1 MPVTFKFRGDQVG
14 SLLRPP
20 ALLEARRRAEAKEI
34 SPEELREA
42 ENEAIAAAVRMQK
55 EAGVD
60 VFTDGEFRRSDF
72 RAGIVDAF
80 DGITAKEFQMPWH
93 GPDGMVKL
101 PGTAYIVA
109 GRLQQRRRITEGEV
123 EFLRSLTSRNIKMTL
138 IAPGFVAE
146 HFWRDGITDKVYDSR
161 EELGAEIAAYMR
173 AEVEALFAEGVRYV
187 QFDNPAYSEFLSS
200 HIWSPDGVGEKDDAF
215 ARMLAA
221 DAAAVAGVQRPE
233 GASIGM
239 HVCRGNNSSRWL
251 AEGAY
256 DPIAERLFG
265 SLPVDRFLLEFDDDR
280 AGGFGPL
287 RYVPQGKVAVL
298 GLVSTKTPQ
307 FEDVD
312 EVVARIDEA
321 AQYVDIDNLAV
332 SPQCGFASVA
342 KGGNKL
348 SQQDQF
354 RKLRI
359 VADAAISA
367 WGLEG

>member
-20 ALLEARRRAEAKEI
+20 ALLDARRRAEAKEI

-42 ENEAIAAAVRMQK
+42 ENEAIAAAVKMQK

-60 VFTDGEFRRSDF
+60 VFTDGEFRRADF

-80 DGITAKEFQMPWH
+80 DGITAKKFQMPWH

-109 GRLQQRRRITEGEV
+109 GRLQQRRRITEGEA
-123 EFLRSLTSRNIKMTL
+123 EFLRSVTSRNIKMTL

-146 HFWRDGITDKVYDSR
+146 HFWRDGVTDKVYDSR
-161 EELGAEIAAYMR
+161 EELGAEIAACMR

-200 HIWSPDGVGEKDDAF
+200 HIWSGDGGESGDAF
-215 ARMLAA
+215 TRTLAA
-221 DAAAVAGVQRPE
+221 DAAAIEGVLRPE

-251 AEGAY
+251 AEGGY

-265 SLPVDRFLLEFDDDR
+265 SLPVDRFLLELDDER
-280 AGGFGPL
+280 AGGFEPL
-287 RYVPQGKVAVL
+287 RYVPQGKVVVL

-307 FEDVD
+307 LEDVD

-354 RKLRI
+354 RKLRV

>member
-20 ALLEARRRAEAKEI
+20 ALLDARRRAEAKEI

-42 ENEAIAAAVRMQK
+42 ENEAIAAAVKMQK

-60 VFTDGEFRRSDF
+60 VFTDGEFRRADF

-80 DGITAKEFQMPWH
+80 DGIAAKEFQMPWH

-101 PGTAYIVA
+101 PGTAYIVS

-123 EFLRSLTSRNIKMTL
+123 GFLQSVTGRNIKMTL

-146 HFWRDGITDKVYDSR
+146 HFWRDGVTDKVYDSR
-161 EELGAEIAAYMR
+161 EELGAEIAAFMR

-200 HIWSPDGVGEKDDAF
+200 HIWSGDGGESGDAF
-215 ARMLAA
+215 TRMLAA
-221 DAAAVAGVQRPE
+221 DAAAVEGVQRPE

-251 AEGAY
+251 AEGGY

-287 RYVPQGKVAVL
+287 RYVPQGKVVVL

-307 FEDVD
+307 LEDLD

-354 RKLRI
+354 RKLRV

>member
-20 ALLEARRRAEAKEI
+20 SLLEARQRAEAQEI

-42 ENEAIAAAVRMQK
+42 ENEAIAAAVKMQK
-55 EAGVD
+55 EAGLD

-101 PGTAYIVA
+101 PGTAYIVT
-109 GRLQQRRRITEGEV
+109 GRLQQRHRITEGEV
-123 EFLRSLTSRNIKMTL
+123 EFLRTLTNRNVKMTL

-146 HFWRDGITDKVYDSR
+146 HFWRDGVTDKVYDSR
-161 EELGAEIAAYMR
+161 EELGAEVAACMR
-173 AEVEALFAEGVRYV
+173 AEAEALFAEGVKYV

-200 HIWSPDGVGEKDDAF
+200 HIWSGNGGSEPGDAF

-221 DAAAVAGVQRPE
+221 DAAAVEGLERPE
-233 GASIGM
+233 GASVGM

-251 AEGAY
+251 AEGGY

-280 AGGFGPL
+280 AGGFEPL
-287 RYVPQGKVAVL
+287 RYVPEGKVVVL

-307 FEDVD
+307 LEDVD
-312 EVVARIDEA
+312 EVVTRIDEA
-321 AQYVDIDNLAV
+321 AKYVDIDNLAV

-354 RKLRI
+354 RKLRV
-359 VADAAISA
+359 VADAAIAA

>member
-1 MPVTFKFRGDQVG
+1 MPVTFKFRADQVG

-20 ALLEARRRAEAKEI
+20 SLLEARERAEAKEI

-42 ENEAIAAAVRMQK
+42 ESDAIAAAVRMQK
-55 EAGVD
+55 EAGLD

-80 DGITAKEFQMPWH
+80 DGIGAKEFEMPWH

-101 PGTAYIVA
+101 PGTAYIVT
-109 GRLQQRRRITEGEV
+109 GRLRQRRRITEGEA
-123 EFLRSLTSRNIKMTL
+123 EFLRTLTNRNIKMTL
-138 IAPGFVAE
+138 ISPGFVAE
-146 HFWRDGITDKVYDSR
+146 HFWRDGVTDKVYDSR
-161 EELGAEIAAYMR
+161 EELGAEIAAFMR
-173 AEVEALFAEGVRYV
+173 AEVEALFAEGVKYV

-200 HIWSPDGVGEKDDAF
+200 HIWSPDGGGEPGDAF
-215 ARMLAA
+215 GRMLAA
-221 DAAAVAGVQRPE
+221 DAAAIEGVQRPE
-233 GASIGM
+233 GASVGI

-251 AEGAY
+251 AEGGY

-265 SLPVDRFLLEFDDDR
+265 SLPADRFLLEFDDDR

-287 RYVPQGKVAVL
+287 RYVPEGKVVVL
-298 GLVSTKTPQ
+298 GLVSTKTPRL
-307 FEDVD
+307 EDVD
-312 EVVARIDEA
+312 AVVARIDEA
-321 AQYVDIDNLAV
+321 ARYVDIDNLAV

-354 RKLRI
+354 RKLRV
-359 VADAAISA
+359 VADAAVAA

>member
-1 MPVTFKFRGDQVG
+1 VPVTFKFRGDQVG

-20 ALLEARRRAEAKEI
+20 ALLDARRRAETGEI
-34 SPEELREA
+34 STEELWEA
-42 ENEAIAAAVRMQK
+42 ENEAIAAAVKMQK
-55 EAGVD
+55 EAGLD
-60 VFTDGEFRRSDF
+60 VFTDGEFRRADF

-80 DGITAKEFQMPWH
+80 DGITAKEFRMPWH

-101 PGTAYIVA
+101 PGTAYIVS
-109 GRLQQRRRITEGEV
+109 GRLQQRRRITEGEAG
-123 EFLRSLTSRNIKMTL
+123 FLRSVTSRNIKMTL

-146 HFWRDGITDKVYDSR
+146 HFWRDGVTDKVYGSR
-161 EELGAEIAAYMR
+161 AELGAEIAAFMR

-200 HIWSPDGVGEKDDAF
+200 HIWSGDGAGEKDDAF

-221 DAAAVAGVQRPE
+221 DAAAVDGVRRPE

-251 AEGAY
+251 AEGGY
-256 DPIAERLFG
+256 DPIAERLFS

-280 AGGFGPL
+280 AGGFEPL
-287 RYVPQGKVAVL
+287 RYVPQGKVVVL

-307 FEDVD
+307 LEDVD

-354 RKLRI
+354 RKLRV

>member
-1 MPVTFKFRGDQVG
+1 MPVTFKFRADQVG

-20 ALLEARRRAEAKEI
+20 SLLEARKRAEAGEI
-34 SPEELREA
+34 SPEEIREA
-42 ENEAIAAAVRMQK
+42 ENEAIAAAVKMQK

-60 VFTDGEFRRSDF
+60 VFTDGEFRRADF

-80 DGITAKEFQMPWH
+80 DGISAREFEMPWH

-101 PGTAYIVA
+101 PGTAYIVT
-109 GRLQQRRRITEGEV
+109 GRLRQRRRITEGEAG
-123 EFLRSLTSRNIKMTL
+123 FLQSVTSRNIKMTL
-138 IAPGFVAE
+138 ISPGFVAE
-146 HFWRDGITDKVYDSR
+146 HFWRDGVTDKVYESR
-161 EELGAEIAAYMR
+161 EELGAEVAAFMR
-173 AEVEALFAEGVRYV
+173 TEVEALFAEGVRYV

-200 HIWSPDGVGEKDDAF
+200 HIWSGDAGGEKDAGF
-215 ARMLAA
+215 ARMLAV
-221 DAAAVAGVQRPE
+221 DAAAVEGVQRPE

-239 HVCRGNNSSRWL
+239 HVCRGNHSSRWL
-251 AEGAY
+251 AEGGY
-256 DPIAERLFG
+256 DPIAEQLFG

-280 AGGFGPL
+280 AGGFEPL
-287 RYVPQGKVAVL
+287 RYVPEGKVVVL

-307 FEDVD
+307 LEDVD

-342 KGGNKL
+342 KGGNNL

-354 RKLRI
+354 RKLRV